1 MTTRQLDPNDV
12 LADLE
17 SFLAD
22 NDPTTRGLDLDT
34 QAAITTLL
42 WEVAGIVTIAEQ
54 TKQSPNTARGL
65 ARLRTIAA
73 RLLTIL
79 DFSEE
84 AFDLAETQIAAIA
97 EKAIPLN
104 GHGGN
109 RQGNNYNLD
118 IPSIRG
124 DSPEY
129 LTARIARD
137 RPDILV
143 RSCSTANELGDA
155 LVMLAA
161 SAQLQP
167 VGGDTWAR

>member
-84 AFDLAETQIAAIA
+84 AFDLAETQI
-97 EKAIPLN
+97 
-104 GHGGN
+104 
-109 RQGNNYNLD
+109 
-118 IPSIRG
+118 
-124 DSPEY
+124 
-129 LTARIARD
+129 
-137 RPDILV
+137 
-143 RSCSTANELGDA
+143 DA
-155 LVMLAA
+155 LPWSGVKQALLANR
-161 SAQLQP
+161 
-167 VGGDTWAR
+167 VGHYVSERDYLAGVCDD